1 MSVLKPREKE
11 IQMSTDTVEIQP
23 PIDMRLSLA
32 KSLVTNLEQGN
43 ISEINQL
50 ISNLSN
56 QHESM
61 LFQEVGKLTRQLH
74 DSLTVFCNDD
84 SFSNLTENRIIDA
97 RERLNFVIEKTEES
111 AHRTLNAVEEALP
124 IAHDLEENGSAMRQ
138 DWEKFTRREM
148 NAEEF
153 RQMSKRIKYFLE
165 TVEEDA
171 KHLHKGLSD
180 IMMAQD
186 FQDIT
191 GQIIRQVIELVQEM
205 EEGLVTVIKNTSFAT
220 KSNEENVK
228 NIVAEGPQVNKE
240 DNPEVMSGQDDV
252 DDLLSS
258 LGF

>member
-1 MSVLKPREKE
+1 
-11 IQMSTDTVEIQP
+11 MSTDSAAEIQQ

-32 KSLVTNLEQGN
+32 KSLVANLEQGN
-43 ISEINQL
+43 TTEVNQL

-56 QHESM
+56 QHESV

-74 DSLTVFCNDD
+74 DSITCFGDD
-84 SFSNLTENRIIDA
+84 DRFSGLAENRMPDA
-97 RERLNFVIEKTEES
+97 RERLSFVIEKTEES

-124 IAHDLEENGSAMRQ
+124 IAHELEEHGKTMRQ

-148 NAEEF
+148 DAEEF
-153 RQMSKRIKYFLE
+153 RQMSKRIEGFLQH
-165 TVEEDA
+165 VENDA
-171 KHLHKGLSD
+171 KDLNKGLTE

-191 GQIIRQVIELVQEM
+191 GQIIRQVIELVHDI
-205 EEGLVTVIKNTSFAT
+205 EEGLVTAIKNSGMTTISHDED
-220 KSNEENVK
+220 KKDV
-228 NIVAEGPQVNKE
+228 VAEGPQVNQE
-240 DNPEVMSGQDDV
+240 DNPDVMSGQDDV

>member
-1 MSVLKPREKE
+1 
-11 IQMSTDTVEIQP
+11 MSTDAAEIQE

-43 ISEINQL
+43 TAEVDEL

-56 QHESM
+56 QQESI

-74 DSLTVFCNDD
+74 DSLSVFRSDD
-84 SFSNLTENRIIDA
+84 QFSNITENRIPDA
-97 RERLNFVIEKTEES
+97 RERLNYVIEKTDES

-124 IAHDLEENGSAMRQ
+124 IAHDLEEHGSQMRQ
-138 DWEKFTRREM
+138 DWAKFTRREM
-148 NAEEF
+148 DAEEF
-153 RQMSKRIKYFLE
+153 RQMSKRIESFLE
-165 TVEEDA
+165 HVEEDA
-171 KHLHKGLSD
+171 KYLNKGLSE

-191 GQIIRQVIELVQEM
+191 GQVIRQVIELVQDM
-205 EEGLVTVIKNTSFAT
+205 EEGLVSAIKNSGLAS
-220 KSNEENVK
+220 KGSEETTNKVE
-228 NIVAEGPQVNKE
+228 AEGPQINQE
-240 DNPEVMSGQDDV
+240 DNPDVMSGQDEV

>member
-1 MSVLKPREKE
+1 MSSDAIAE
-11 IQMSTDTVEIQP
+11 IQEPV
-23 PIDMRLSLA
+23 DMRLSLA
-32 KSLVTNLEQGN
+32 RSLVTSLEAGN
-43 ISEINQL
+43 NEEVEQL
-50 ISNLSN
+50 INNLSN
-56 QHESM
+56 QHESV

-74 DSLTVFCNDD
+74 DSISV
-84 SFSNLTENRIIDA
+84 FSNDERFTGLAENRIPDT
-97 RERLNFVIEKTEES
+97 RERLTFVIEKTEES

-124 IAHDLEENGSAMRQ
+124 IAHELEENGRTMRQ

-153 RQMSKRIKYFLE
+153 RQMSKRIDIFLE
-165 TVEEDA
+165 TVEADA
-171 KHLHKGLSD
+171 KQLHTGLSS

-205 EEGLVTVIKNTSFAT
+205 EEGLVKVIKSAGIVTRN
-220 KSNEENVK
+220 KED
-228 NIVAEGPQVNKE
+228 NIKDIVSEGPQVNQE
-240 DNPEVMSGQDDV
+240 ENPDVMSGQDEV

>member
-1 MSVLKPREKE
+1 
-11 IQMSTDTVEIQP
+11 MSTDAVAAEIQQ

-43 ISEINQL
+43 TEEVDQL
-50 ISNLSN
+50 IGNLAN
-56 QHESM
+56 QHESA

-74 DSLTVFCNDD
+74 DSLAIFGDD
-84 SFSNLTENRIIDA
+84 DRFPDLAENRIPNA

-124 IAHDLEENGSAMRQ
+124 IAHDMEENGSTMRK
-138 DWEKFTRREM
+138 DWAKFTRREM
-148 NAEEF
+148 DAEEF
-153 RQMSKRIKYFLE
+153 RQMSKRIESFLE
-165 TVEEDA
+165 TVEADA
-171 KHLHKGLSD
+171 KLLNKGLSD

-191 GQIIRQVIELVQEM
+191 GQIIRQVIELVHDM
-205 EEGLVTVIKNTSFAT
+205 EESLVTVIRNTGT
-220 KSNEENVK
+220 KTSSKDNAK
-228 NIVAEGPQVNKE
+228 DIVAEGPQVNQE
-240 DNPEVMSGQDDV
+240 DNPDVMSGQDDV